1 MVTPAAP
8 PLTPVTRGTTEDRPP
23 PGLPYERG
31 PAIPCQIRRDKE
43 PRQMKLVTVNGHQG
57 PDLMPVGET
66 PPMIETTQTP
76 PAPADPRAP
85 RWWQHRPP
93 RAVIAA
99 VPVMLVNACAFFGQ
113 LAFLRTHLPWVLPGQ
128 ILVAVAL
135 ESVAVY
141 LAYHAHV
148 AQLADDSSMRLR
160 LAAELFALIIGA
172 MNYSHYAHQWRP
184 DFAAVAFGLCSA
196 ISPWLWSIHSRRESR
211 DALKAAGLIDG
222 HAVRLGATRWTWH
235 PIRSARVM
243 YGATWEGIT
252 SPAEAIALLGAADL
266 PVTEIDAATI
276 AAMSARDR
284 LIWAWGVI
292 GSTDIGKARALLASK
307 GARIDES
314 HARTIRRQLDAGK
327 AAALEDGQP

>member
-1 MVTPAAP
+1 MTLA
-8 PLTPVTRGTTEDRPP
+8 
-23 PGLPYERG
+23 
-31 PAIPCQIRRDKE
+31 
-43 PRQMKLVTVNGHQG
+43 TVNGHQA
-57 PDLMPVGET
+57 PHLTPVGQTPLMTET
-66 PPMIETTQTP
+66 PQTP
-76 PAPADPRAP
+76 AAPAAP
-85 RWWQHRPP
+85 RWWQRRAPRPP

-113 LAFLRTHLPWVLPGQ
+113 LAFLRTHLPWILPGQ

-172 MNYSHYAHQWRP
+172 MNYSHYSHQWRP

-235 PIRSARVM
+235 PVKSARVM
-243 YGATWEGIT
+243 FLATWEGIT
-252 SPAEAIALLGAADL
+252 SPSEAIGLLTAAELPALE
-266 PVTEIDAATI
+266 VDAELLASMTP
-276 AAMSARDR
+276 RDR
-284 LIWAWGVI
+284 LMWAWGVI
-292 GSTDIGKARALLASK
+292 GSTDVPKARALLAANGIK
-307 GARIDES
+307 IDES
-314 HARTIRRQLDAGK
+314 HARTIRKQLE
-327 AAALEDGQP
+327 AAP